1 MNNIC
6 CSGTGKEGNTKEV
19 VKDRVVKKKCGTKL
33 YVKDVVWKRKMVCDK
48 DGMYVRTHV
57 RTYIYIYVFMYVSM
71 YVAKTDMPTPWV

>member
-6 CSGTGKEGNTKEV
+6 CSGEGRKHKGGGEGSSSE
-19 VKDRVVKKKCGTKL
+19 KKMCGTKL